1 LGTISAAARQDL
13 RLISTRRAVH
23 YFDGGTAR
31 RLAMQQIA
39 SPWRKFS
46 LRLTVLIIVAV
57 VGGWAM
63 SAVFASKPSPTVGAA
78 VDAPAP
84 AEAAIISPMEL
95 MIGRGRHLPIGDYV
109 EPF

>member
-1 LGTISAAARQDL
+1 
-13 RLISTRRAVH
+13 
-23 YFDGGTAR
+23 
-31 RLAMQQIA
+31 MQQIA

-46 LRLTVLIIVAV
+46 LRLTALVIVAL

-63 SAVFASKPSPTVGAA
+63 SAVFASKPSPTVGVAA
-78 VDAPAP
+78 EPLAP
-84 AEAAIISPMEL
+84 AEAAISPMEL